1 MSVAGVSALNKLS
14 EKKLK
19 DWAGWKAFRD
29 GQSLFERGVV
39 EKIQVDDPFITGQ
52 LNLGPRG
59 MRSRFEVL
67 SNGLVEN
74 HCPCRDNQERGLIC
88 SHLVAMGLK
97 WLEDQQV
104 EAAVASGDPSRL
116 EQIERSAK
124 GVRIRRARKST
135 PGAMLASLRLVLG
148 KEWKKELDQFALRF
162 EVMLNEQGILHPI
175 HSIQPDQA
183 VYLQRSDDQLLQV
196 IEGFSGGSIKADMRV
211 SMAQWVEILN
221 RCSKESLQ
229 VEGGKE
235 KLKVSKRVVEP
246 ELMMDLDRETGELL
260 LEIAW
265 PDETLVDP
273 RFMLGD
279 KEAWMVS
286 EHEFRPLSHRM
297 PDSLRAIY
305 TAPLRILREQ
315 VPSFLMSELVQL
327 EKEIQVNKRI
337 TADLFY
343 MKPAKPSFRLHVKG
357 SPASLAARLFAIYE
371 VGDEL
376 IAGRADRRGNFAIP
390 DERDLLKY
398 RIRNMAAEKQAVELL
413 AQVGFEGRAGD
424 TLRNI
429 EGVEEVLNFLGSGV
443 PQIQR
448 LGWQVT
454 LEGRVRPFMEK
465 AETVRPTIQIQE
477 SNDGSYF
484 DLNYSYETEAS
495 SISENEIRTALQA
508 GNSFVKKAG
517 KTVLLDGDAIMQAL
531 EVFEDCAAKERSK
544 GHRVEAIHGS
554 YVYATLGSLEGV
566 DLEANEAWLDRA
578 KRLHA
583 QETVEE
589 VAPSPMLNGTLRSY
603 QQEGLNW
610 LRFLEQ
616 RGFCGILADEMGL
629 GKTLQTLAWLQ
640 LKRCDEAHADLPA
653 LIICPTSLVENW
665 HEEAARF
672 TPDQKV
678 LVLHGGDRHRLWK
691 KVDSADIV
699 ITSYALM
706 RRDIEKHLKRTYSV
720 AILDEAQQIKNR
732 FTQNALAAKRLLAHH
747 RLVLSGTPIENS
759 VTDLWSIMDF
769 LMPGYLGNHKSFH
782 EQYELPIM
790 HGGEEGENAQAKLRR
805 KLHPFLLRRLKKHV
819 AKDLPPKIERIAPCK
834 LTGDQVAVYKQIL
847 AEARGRIEEMVE
859 KRGFNQSR
867 MEILKTL
874 LRLRQTCNHID
885 LLKMET
891 VKAKQPSGKMDLFFS
906 LLQEAID
913 SRHRILV
920 FSQFTGMLAILK
932 REMEKKKLKYCYLD
946 GGTKDRQDVVRLFN
960 RDHSIPVFLM
970 SLKAGGTG
978 LNLTGADMVIHFD
991 PWWNPAVENQATDR
1005 AHRIGQKRTVY
1016 SVKLITKGTI
1026 EDKVVAM
1033 QESKRSVIDATL
1045 TTDEQIMQKLTW
1057 EDVQQLL
1064 AL

>member
-1 MSVAGVSALNKLS
+1 MIIEAVSALDKIS

-39 EKIQVDDPFITGQ
+39 EKITVDEPFITGQ

-97 WLEDQQV
+97 YLDQQV
-104 EAAVASGDPSRL
+104 RAEDVQGDSSRL
-116 EQIERSAK
+116 DRLERSVR

-135 PGAMLASLRLVLG
+135 PGAMQAVLRLVLSRD
-148 KEWKKELDQFALRF
+148 WKNELDAFSLSFKAVLD
-162 EVMLNEQGILHPI
+162 EGGVLHPI
-175 HSIQPDQA
+175 ASIQPDQA
-183 VYLQRSDDQLLQV
+183 VYLKRSDDQLLKQ
-196 IEGFSGGSIKADMRV
+196 IESLCGGGVKAEVRV
-211 SMAQWVEILN
+211 SMVQWVEVLRGCGRETLCVDSAETLTILN
-221 RCSKESLQ
+221 REVVSSL
-229 VEGGKE
+229 K
-235 KLKVSKRVVEP
+235 
-246 ELMMDLDRETGELL
+246 MDLDRETGELMLSL
-260 LEIAW
+260 LWEEELAE
-265 PDETLVDP
+265 DS
-273 RFMLGD
+273 RFILG
-279 KEAWMVS
+279 ESEGWMMS
-286 EHEFRPLSHRM
+286 EGVFRPLAYRL
-297 PDSLRAIY
+297 PDSLREIY
-305 TAPLRILREQ
+305 QGPIRIAREQ
-315 VPSFLMSELVQL
+315 VPSFLMSDLVQL
-327 EKEIQVNKRI
+327 EKEVAVEKLI

-343 MKPAKPSFRLHVKG
+343 MKPAKPQFRLHVKG
-357 SPASLAARLFAIYE
+357 SPASLAARLYAEYE
-371 VGDEL
+371 AGDAL
-376 IAGRADRRGNFAIP
+376 VAGRADRRGNFAIP

-398 RIRNMAAEKQAVELL
+398 RIRNMEAEKQAVELL
-413 AQVGFEGRAGD
+413 SQVGFVGRAGD

-429 EGVEEVLNFLGSGV
+429 EGVDEVLNFLGSGV

-448 LGWQVT
+448 LGWQVE

-465 AETVRPTIQIQE
+465 AETVRPKVMVKE
-477 SNDGSYF
+477 SEDGGYF
-484 DLNYSYETEAS
+484 DLSYSYETEAS
-495 SISENEIRTALQA
+495 SISENEIRAALAA
-508 GNSFVKKAG
+508 GNSFVEKAG

-531 EVFEDCAAKERSK
+531 DVFEDCRAKEDAQRA
-544 GHRVEAIHGS
+544 RVEAIHGS
-554 YVYATLGSLEGV
+554 YVYATLEGLEGIE
-566 DLEANEAWLDRA
+566 LEASSGWLERS
-578 KRLHA
+578 KRLHT
-583 QETVEE
+583 QESVAEVE
-589 VAPSPMLNGTLRSY
+589 PSPRLNGTLRSY

-640 LKRCDEAHADLPA
+640 LERVEESHRALPT
-653 LIICPTSLVENW
+653 LIVCPTSLVENW

-672 TPDQKV
+672 TPDQRV
-678 LVLHGGDRHRLWK
+678 VVLHGGDRHRLWK
-691 KVDSADIV
+691 KVDQADIV

-706 RRDIEKHLKRTYSV
+706 RRDIEKHLKRTYAV

-732 FTQNALAAKRLLAHH
+732 STQNALAAKRIQAHH

-769 LMPGYLGNHKSFH
+769 LMPGYLGDHKSFH
-782 EQYELPIM
+782 EQYELPIV
-790 HGGEEGENAQAKLRR
+790 HGGEEGGVAQAKLRR

-834 LTGDQVAVYKQIL
+834 LTADQLMVYKQVL
-847 AEARGRIEEMVE
+847 NDTRDRIEQMVE

-885 LLKMET
+885 LLKMEGI
-891 VKAKQPSGKMDLFFS
+891 KAKEPSGKMDLFFS

-920 FSQFTGMLAILK
+920 FSQFTGMLAILQK
-932 REMEKKKLKYCYLD
+932 EMKVRKLKYCYLD

-960 RDHSIPVFLM
+960 RDHSISVFLM

-1026 EDKVVAM
+1026 EEKVLAL

-1045 TTDEQIMQKLTW
+1045 TSDEQMMQKLTW
-1057 EDVQQLL
+1057 EDVQELL
-1064 AL
+1064 AM

>member
-1 MSVAGVSALNKLS
+1 
-14 EKKLK
+14 
-19 DWAGWKAFRD
+19 
-29 GQSLFERGVV
+29 
-39 EKIQVDDPFITGQ
+39 
-52 LNLGPRG
+52 
-59 MRSRFEVL
+59 
-67 SNGLVEN
+67 
-74 HCPCRDNQERGLIC
+74 
-88 SHLVAMGLK
+88 
-97 WLEDQQV
+97 
-104 EAAVASGDPSRL
+104 
-116 EQIERSAK
+116 
-124 GVRIRRARKST
+124 
-135 PGAMLASLRLVLG
+135 
-148 KEWKKELDQFALRF
+148 
-162 EVMLNEQGILHPI
+162 
-175 HSIQPDQA
+175 
-183 VYLQRSDDQLLQV
+183 
-196 IEGFSGGSIKADMRV
+196 
-211 SMAQWVEILN
+211 
-221 RCSKESLQ
+221 
-229 VEGGKE
+229 
-235 KLKVSKRVVEP
+235 
-246 ELMMDLDRETGELL
+246 
-260 LEIAW
+260 
-265 PDETLVDP
+265 
-273 RFMLGD
+273 
-279 KEAWMVS
+279 
-286 EHEFRPLSHRM
+286 
-297 PDSLRAIY
+297 
-305 TAPLRILREQ
+305 
-315 VPSFLMSELVQL
+315 
-327 EKEIQVNKRI
+327 
-337 TADLFY
+337 
-343 MKPAKPSFRLHVKG
+343 
-357 SPASLAARLFAIYE
+357 
-371 VGDEL
+371 
-376 IAGRADRRGNFAIP
+376 
-390 DERDLLKY
+390 
-398 RIRNMAAEKQAVELL
+398 MAAEKQAVELL

-1033 QESKRSVIDATL
+1033 QESKRSVIDAGFL
-1045 TTDEQIMQKLTW
+1045 LKEYLQKRN
-1057 EDVQQLL
+1057 
-1064 AL
+1064 

>member
-1 MSVAGVSALNKLS
+1 
-14 EKKLK
+14 
-19 DWAGWKAFRD
+19 
-29 GQSLFERGVV
+29 
-39 EKIQVDDPFITGQ
+39 
-52 LNLGPRG
+52 
-59 MRSRFEVL
+59 
-67 SNGLVEN
+67 
-74 HCPCRDNQERGLIC
+74 
-88 SHLVAMGLK
+88 
-97 WLEDQQV
+97 
-104 EAAVASGDPSRL
+104 
-116 EQIERSAK
+116 
-124 GVRIRRARKST
+124 
-135 PGAMLASLRLVLG
+135 
-148 KEWKKELDQFALRF
+148 
-162 EVMLNEQGILHPI
+162 
-175 HSIQPDQA
+175 
-183 VYLQRSDDQLLQV
+183 
-196 IEGFSGGSIKADMRV
+196 
-211 SMAQWVEILN
+211 
-221 RCSKESLQ
+221 
-229 VEGGKE
+229 
-235 KLKVSKRVVEP
+235 
-246 ELMMDLDRETGELL
+246 
-260 LEIAW
+260 
-265 PDETLVDP
+265 
-273 RFMLGD
+273 
-279 KEAWMVS
+279 
-286 EHEFRPLSHRM
+286 
-297 PDSLRAIY
+297 
-305 TAPLRILREQ
+305 
-315 VPSFLMSELVQL
+315 
-327 EKEIQVNKRI
+327 
-337 TADLFY
+337 
-343 MKPAKPSFRLHVKG
+343 
-357 SPASLAARLFAIYE
+357 
-371 VGDEL
+371 
-376 IAGRADRRGNFAIP
+376 
-390 DERDLLKY
+390 
-398 RIRNMAAEKQAVELL
+398 MAAEKQAVELL
-413 AQVGFEGRAGD
+413 AQVGFVGRAGD

-448 LGWQVT
+448 LGWQVV

-477 SNDGSYF
+477 SKDGSYF

-495 SISENEIRTALQA
+495 SITENEIRAALKA
-508 GNSFVKKAG
+508 GNSFIEKAG

-531 EVFEDCAAKERSK
+531 EVFEDCASKERSR
-544 GHRVEAIHGS
+544 GHRVESIHGS
-554 YVYATLGSLEGV
+554 YVYATLDALDGIN
-566 DLEANEAWLDRA
+566 LEANKSWLDRA
-578 KRLHA
+578 KRLHT
-583 QETVEE
+583 QETVEKIL
-589 VAPSPMLNGTLRSY
+589 PSPALNGKLRSY

-640 LKRCDEAHADLPA
+640 LKRCDEVHAGLPA

-672 TPDQKV
+672 TPDKKV

-691 KVDSADIV
+691 MVDSADIV

-732 FTQNALAAKRLLAHH
+732 STQNALAAKRLLAHH

-769 LMPGYLGNHKSFH
+769 LMPGYLGDHKSFH
-782 EQYELPIM
+782 EYYELPIL
-790 HGGEEGENAQAKLRR
+790 HGGDEGENAQAKLRR

-834 LTGDQVAVYKQIL
+834 LTGDQLVVYKQVL
-847 AEARGRIEEMVE
+847 ADARGRIEEMVE
-859 KRGFNQSR
+859 TRGFNQSR

-885 LLKMET
+885 LLKMEN

-932 REMEKKKLKYCYLD
+932 KEMEKKKLKYCYLD

-1026 EDKVVAM
+1026 EEKVLAL
-1033 QESKRSVIDATL
+1033 QESKRTIMDATL
-1045 TTDEQIMQKLTW
+1045 MSDEQIMQKLTW
-1057 EDVQQLL
+1057 EDVQELL
-1064 AL
+1064 VL